1 MLNTVKELIV
11 LLVVFFIIDIVWLM
25 LVLGPMFSKMVNKIQ
40 GKPMLLN
47 PFAGMISYIMLA
59 VGTYYFGLRNIDK
72 DQPLL
77 SSIKTAGVFGLLSYG
92 IFDFTN
98 MAIFSD
104 YELLTGI
111 IDTIW
116 GGIVCTLSMYISH
129 KVLERI

>member
-25 LVLGPMFSKMVNKIQ
+25 LVLGSMFSKMVNKIQ